1 MVLAKSVREDT
12 IDLRLKIIVLAVREN
27 PPFLIQF

>member
-12 IDLRLKIIVLAVREN
+12 IDLRLMIIVLAVREYS
-27 PPFLIQF
+27 QE